1 MTLQKQFIV
10 WMCAFAAF
18 VVCVYVFRGV
28 LLPFVAGMAL
38 AYLLDPVAD
47 AFERL
52 GMNRMW
58 ATICVLLTFVLI
70 FLALLVLIV
79 PTLAHQMSG
88 FSEKLPGYVASLQS
102 MITNSTS
109 HYMPKFLSNFDA
121 ESLQT
126 NIKDLVSQGA
136 SWAAQLIQSIW
147 NGGQAVLN
155 MLALL
160 VITPVVAFY
169 MLHDWDR
176 MVDTI
181 DKLLPRDHRAT
192 IRDLFDQIDES
203 VSGFVRG
210 QILVGLILGSFYAV
224 GLSLVGLNF
233 GLLIGL
239 IAGIISFVPYAG
251 ATIGLILAG
260 GVAVVQ
266 FWPDPLPIGLTFG
279 IFAVGQFFEGN
290 VLQPRLVGE
299 RVGLH
304 PVWLMFALLAFGSL
318 FGFVG
323 MLIAV
328 PAAAA
333 VGVIVRYI
341 LDQYIHS
348 PLYRGHGC
356 PDGGPSGGDEG
367 QEKAVHS
374 E

>member
-1 MTLQKQFIV
+1 MSLQKQFVV
-10 WMCAFAAF
+10 WMCAFGAF
-18 VVCVYVFRGV
+18 VLCVYVFRGV

-47 AFERL
+47 AFERIGL
-52 GMNRMW
+52 NRMW
-58 ATICVLLTFVLI
+58 ATICVLMIFVLI
-70 FLALLVLIV
+70 FLLLLILIV
-79 PTLAHQMSG
+79 PTLAHQMAG
-88 FSEKLPGYVASLQS
+88 FSKNLPTYVASLQAMVS
-102 MITNSTS
+102 KSTAN
-109 HYMPKFLSNFDA
+109 YMPKFLSNFDA
-121 ESLQT
+121 ESLQN

-136 SWAAQLIQSIW
+136 SWAGQLIQSIW

-176 MVDTI
+176 MVETVDG
-181 DKLLPRDHRAT
+181 LLPRDHRKV
-192 IRDLFDQIDES
+192 IRELFDQIDES

-210 QILVGLILGSFYAV
+210 QILVGLILGTFYAI
-224 GLSLVGLNF
+224 GLSLLGLNF

-251 ATIGLILAG
+251 ATVGLILSG
-260 GVAVVQ
+260 GVAIVQ
-266 FWPDPLPIGLTFG
+266 FWPDPVPIGLTFG
-279 IFAVGQFFEGN
+279 VFAIGQFLEGN

-341 LDQYIHS
+341 LNQYIHS
-348 PLYRGHGC
+348 PLYRGHG
-356 PDGGPSGGDEG
+356 GDLLEDKGEG
-367 QEKAVHS
+367 VAAE
-374 E
+374 ELLP

>member
-18 VVCVYVFRGV
+18 VLCVYVFRGV

-47 AFERL
+47 AFERI
-52 GMNRMW
+52 GMNRLW
-58 ATICVLLTFVLI
+58 ATISVLMTFVLI
-70 FLALLVLIV
+70 FILLLVLIV
-79 PTLAHQMSG
+79 PTLAHQMAG
-88 FSEKLPGYVASLQS
+88 FSENLPGYVASLQT
-102 MITNSTS
+102 MITSSLS

-121 ESLQT
+121 QSLQN

-136 SWAAQLIQSIW
+136 SWAGQLIKSLW
-147 NGGQAVLN
+147 NGGQAVIS

-169 MLHDWDR
+169 LLHDWDR
-176 MVDTI
+176 MVETI
-181 DKLLPRDHRAT
+181 DRLLPRDHREV
-192 IRDLFDQIDES
+192 IRELFDQIDES

-210 QILVGLILGSFYAV
+210 QILVGLILGTFYAI

-239 IAGIISFVPYAG
+239 IAGIVSFIPYAG
-251 ATIGLILAG
+251 ATIGLVLSV

-266 FWPDPLPIGLTFG
+266 FWPNPVPIGFT
-279 IFAVGQFFEGN
+279 IAVFAIGQFLEGN
-290 VLQPRLVGE
+290 ILQPRLVGE

-328 PAAAA
+328 PCAAA

-341 LDQYIHS
+341 LAQYVHS
-348 PLYRGHGC
+348 PLYRGQGGC
-356 PDGGPSGGDEG
+356 EPEVNEDDALVD
-367 QEKAVHS
+367 QK
-374 E
+374 

>member
-10 WMCAFAAF
+10 WMCALGAF
-18 VVCVYVFRGV
+18 ILCIYVFRGV

-47 AFERL
+47 SFERL

-58 ATICVLLTFVLI
+58 ATVSVLMIFVLI
-70 FLALLVLIV
+70 FIALIILIV
-79 PTLAHQMSG
+79 PTLAHQMAG

-102 MITNSTS
+102 MITSSTS
-109 HYMPKFLSNFDA
+109 DFMPKFLSNFDA
-121 ESLQT
+121 ESLQN
-126 NIKDLVSQGA
+126 NIKDLVGQGA
-136 SWAAQLIQSIW
+136 SWAGQLIRSVW
-147 NGGQAVLN
+147 SGGQAVLN

-169 MLHDWDR
+169 LLHDWDR
-176 MVDTI
+176 MVETI
-181 DKLLPRDHRAT
+181 DGLLPRDHRKV
-192 IRDLFDQIDES
+192 IRELFDQIDNS

-210 QILVGLILGSFYAV
+210 QILVGLILGSFYAIS
-224 GLSLVGLNF
+224 LSLVGLNF

-251 ATIGLILAG
+251 ATIGLILSG
-260 GVAVVQ
+260 GVAIVQ
-266 FWPDPLPIGLTFG
+266 FWPDPIPIGLTFG
-279 IFAVGQFFEGN
+279 VFVVGQFFEGN
-290 VLQPRLVGE
+290 ILQPRLVGE

-341 LDQYIHS
+341 LEQYVHS
-348 PLYRGHGC
+348 PLYRGHQGLLAEE
-356 PDGGPSGGDEG
+356 DETVVAG
-367 QEKAVHS
+367 EQE
-374 E
+374 